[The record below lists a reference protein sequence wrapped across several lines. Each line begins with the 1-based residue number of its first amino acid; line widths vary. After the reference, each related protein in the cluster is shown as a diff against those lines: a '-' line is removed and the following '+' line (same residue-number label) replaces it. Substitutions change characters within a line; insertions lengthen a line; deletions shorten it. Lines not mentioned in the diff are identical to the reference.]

1 MMRRVPLLRDG
12 IVDTV
17 IWAVQ
22 EETDVG
28 IVRFA
33 IDLGPGLFGASQI
46 QCVAAGYMLDIRIVT
61 EQAPPA
67 EAEREISA
75 AVISLAREV
84 GLVATLRCVV
94 GERDLLDFAGGTR
107 LDRSEE
113 HTSEP

>member
-67 EAEREISA
+67 EAARAISA
-75 AVISLAREV
+75 EVISLAR
-84 GLVATLRCVV
+84 
-94 GERDLLDFAGGTR
+94 
-107 LDRSEE
+107 SEE
-113 HTSEP
+113 RRVGKEWGRKCRSRCSPCH